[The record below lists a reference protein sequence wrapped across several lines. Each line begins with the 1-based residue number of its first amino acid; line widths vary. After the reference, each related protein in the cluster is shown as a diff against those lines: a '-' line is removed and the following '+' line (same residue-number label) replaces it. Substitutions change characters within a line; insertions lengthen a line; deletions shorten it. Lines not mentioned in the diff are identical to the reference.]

1 MCVCVCVF
9 IDVDELQGARA
20 AHRKKVQEDESDLM
34 LLRGLG
40 FKD

>member
-1 MCVCVCVF
+1 VCVLKNVY
-9 IDVDELQGARA
+9 DLQGARA

-40 FKD
+40 FMD